1 MRQVAGG
8 MTNAVHE
15 DGHSHDEDVMVGLA
29 TQLVRT
35 MGACSTLSYAG
46 YMADLLC

>member
-1 MRQVAGG
+1 

-29 TQLVRT
+29 TQLVRVT
-35 MGACSTLSYAG
+35 GVDNVQSCTG
-46 YMADLLC
+46 DMADLLC